1 MRSWLVT
8 ESGLGVII
16 VRVESHL
23 AQVQGSFASFSLA
36 WHVEF
41 KTKPQHVEFRREKEA
56 VVDHILSGV

>member
-23 AQVQGSFASFSLA
+23 AQVQGYFASSRWLG
-36 WHVEF
+36 
-41 KTKPQHVEFRREKEA
+41 TLSPQDEAPAPRIQSRKGSSRRSHF
-56 VVDHILSGV
+56 VRV

>member
-36 WHVEF
+36 WHVESARRSPS
-41 KTKPQHVEFRREKEA
+41 TSNSVEKRKQ
-56 VVDHILSGV
+56 S

>member
-16 VRVESHL
+16 VRVESHWRKCKATL
-23 AQVQGSFASFSLA
+23 LVSSLA

-56 VVDHILSGV
+56 VVDHISSGV

>member
-1 MRSWLVT
+1 VRSWLVT

-16 VRVESHL
+16 VRVESHWRKCKATL
-23 AQVQGSFASFSLA
+23 LVSRWLGTLS
-36 WHVEF
+36 F